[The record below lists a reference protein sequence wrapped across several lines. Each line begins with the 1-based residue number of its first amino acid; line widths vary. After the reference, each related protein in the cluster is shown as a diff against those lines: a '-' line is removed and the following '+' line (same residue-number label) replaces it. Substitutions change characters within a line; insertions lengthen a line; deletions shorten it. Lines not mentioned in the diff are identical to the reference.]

1 MLHSSS
7 KVPTS
12 LGLTVFTQFFDV
24 RCNTNYKIKKHSDRV
39 LSIYRCKN
47 FFVRFR
53 VGLALDHI
61 IVSANRGGFNPSS
74 DRYRVEEDIRQSRL
88 EDRWYIPI
96 INIGIELVAAPRG
109 SASVR
114 SP

>member
-1 MLHSSS
+1 M
-7 KVPTS
+7 
-12 LGLTVFTQFFDV
+12 
-24 RCNTNYKIKKHSDRV
+24 Y
-39 LSIYRCKN
+39 IYRSRN
-47 FFVRFR
+47 YFVRNR
-53 VGLALDHI
+53 VGPAFDHI
-61 IVSANRGGFNPSS
+61 IASANRGGFNPSS

-109 SASVR
+109 SAPVR